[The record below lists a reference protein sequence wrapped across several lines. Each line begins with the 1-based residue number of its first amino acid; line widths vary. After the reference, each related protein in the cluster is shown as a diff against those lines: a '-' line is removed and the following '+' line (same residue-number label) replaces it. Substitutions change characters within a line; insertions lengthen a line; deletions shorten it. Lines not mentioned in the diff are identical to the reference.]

1 MSCRKHQT
9 LPFSALVSPF
19 SSAFERC
26 FGARGPRKL
35 QLTRLEFSGNFVP
48 ASVAPI
54 SLATTATEWL
64 NNRAGLLAKRL
75 VQLDFQLNFGGSSR
89 SMFRLVLGLLDITS
103 FSYRYH
109 CVIHG

>member
-1 MSCRKHQT
+1 VSCRKHQT

-54 SLATTATEWL
+54 SLATTATEWP
-64 NNRAGLLAKRL
+64 NKQGRVACNGLYNSTFNSTLAVHPARCFGL
-75 VQLDFQLNFGGSSR
+75 FLDGWTSTHFHIG
-89 SMFRLVLGLLDITS
+89 ITA
-103 FSYRYH
+103 
-109 CVIHG
+109 